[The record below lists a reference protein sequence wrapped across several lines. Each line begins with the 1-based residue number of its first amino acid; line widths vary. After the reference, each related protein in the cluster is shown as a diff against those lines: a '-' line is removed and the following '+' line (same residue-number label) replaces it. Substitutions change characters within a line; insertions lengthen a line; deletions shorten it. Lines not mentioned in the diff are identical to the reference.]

1 MARSCGQQLVIK
13 QMSLR
18 REMSLGSGR
27 GSATS
32 CGTPISLSFSFLAGK
47 GSRDA
52 RPPKGSW
59 FLSKLHVTR
68 VLSGK
73 QDTRDRSVRSP
84 PGSEPGSCSVCRGRP
99 GEPRTPGGGGEPP
112 KGYGDSS
119 CQRRDLERVTFA
131 RPGLHAA
138 WATRRRGPRPAGA
151 LRVQRANDVFL
162 GQV

>member
-1 MARSCGQQLVIK
+1 MARSRGQQLVIK
-13 QMSLR
+13 QMSLC

-52 RPPKGSW
+52 RPTKGSW

-73 QDTRDRSVRSP
+73 QDTRDRSVRSS
-84 PGSEPGSCSVCRGRP
+84 PGSAPGSCSVCRGRP
-99 GEPRTPGGGGEPP
+99 GEPRAPGGGVA
-112 KGYGDSS
+112 S
-119 CQRRDLERVTFA
+119 
-131 RPGLHAA
+131 
-138 WATRRRGPRPAGA
+138 RRRVMVTPLASGVTSSGLLSLVPVFTPRGQHGDVAPAPQE
-151 LRVQRANDVFL
+151 R
-162 GQV
+162 

>member
-1 MARSCGQQLVIK
+1 MARSRGQQLVIK
-13 QMSLR
+13 QMPLR

-73 QDTRDRSVRSP
+73 QDTRDRSVRSS
-84 PGSEPGSCSVCRGRP
+84 PGSAPGSCSVCRGRP
-99 GEPRTPGGGGEPP
+99 GEPRTPPWRGSHP
-112 KGYGDSS
+112 
-119 CQRRDLERVTFA
+119 TT
-131 RPGLHAA
+131 A
-138 WATRRRGPRPAGA
+138 WVRASRRRVMVTPLASGVTSSGLFSLVPVFTPCGQHGDVAPAPQE
-151 LRVQRANDVFL
+151 R
-162 GQV
+162 